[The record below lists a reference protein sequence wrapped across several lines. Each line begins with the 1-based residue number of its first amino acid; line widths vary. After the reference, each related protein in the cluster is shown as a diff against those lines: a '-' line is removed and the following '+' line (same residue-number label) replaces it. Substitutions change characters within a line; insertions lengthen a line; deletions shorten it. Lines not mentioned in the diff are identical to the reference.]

1 MRAHLTEIAVRALK
15 PVAGKQFK
23 VWDSATPGFGVLVN
37 ERSKS
42 WIVMR
47 GRERTLKVIGR
58 FPSKSLSEARLEAK
72 KLLVTDSDVSQP
84 PSPSFLETRE
94 QFLEKHGAALRPRSL
109 YQIKR
114 TLTLYFNWE
123 KPLTEI
129 THNDVATAVER
140 ITKPSERAHALKD
153 IKTFFAWCVPRY
165 MPHSPCAGL
174 KKPEQK
180 SRSRVL
186 SEFELAAVWKAAD
199 AAGYPFGSIVQL
211 LILTGQR
218 RSEIGGLR
226 RSWIDAD
233 KRTITFPA
241 AITKNGVDHTLPYG
255 DTVAALLS
263 SLSGDDDLFF
273 PARGNPENAFNG
285 YSPSKVRLDKFIK
298 GNNEK
303 SPVAAWTL
311 HDLRRTFATNL
322 AALGIPIHV
331 TEKLLNHISGT
342 VSGVAAIY
350 NRHAYLDEMRKAMTD
365 WETRLREIITLRD
378 RPAA

>member
-58 FPSKSLSEARLEAK
+58 FPSTSLSDARLEAK
-72 KLLVTDSDVSQP
+72 KLLVSPGSDSQP
-84 PSPSFLETRE
+84 PSPSFLETRD
-94 QFLEKHGAALRPRSL
+94 QFLEKHGATLRPRSL

-114 TLTLYFNWE
+114 TLTLYFDWK
-123 KPLTEI
+123 KPLTDI
-129 THNDVATAVER
+129 THNDVATVVEG
-140 ITKPSERAHALKD
+140 IKKPSERAHAVKD
-153 IKTFFAWCVPRY
+153 IKTFFSWCVPRY
-165 MPHSPCAGL
+165 IPHSPCAGL

-186 SEFELAAVWKAAD
+186 TELELAAVWKAAE
-199 AAGYPFGSIVQL
+199 AAGYPFGRIVQL

-226 RSWIDAD
+226 RSWIDTE

-241 AITKNGVDHTLPYG
+241 AITKNGRDHVLPYG
-255 DTVAALLS
+255 GTAATLLS
-263 SLSGDDDLFF
+263 SLTDDGDLLF
-273 PARGNPENAFNG
+273 PARGKSENPFNG

-298 GNNEK
+298 NDNEK

-322 AALGIPIHV
+322 AALGTPIHV

-350 NRHAYLDEMRKAMTD
+350 NRHSYMDEMRAAIME
-365 WETRLREIITLRD
+365 WERRLTEIV
-378 RPAA
+378 A

>member
-47 GRERTLKVIGR
+47 GRERKLKVIGR
-58 FPSKSLSEARLEAK
+58 FPSTSLSDARLEAK
-72 KLLVTDSDVSQP
+72 KLLVSPASDTQP
-84 PSPSFLETRE
+84 PPSFLETRD
-94 QFLEKHGAALRPRSL
+94 QFLEKHGATLRPRSL

-114 TLTLYFNWE
+114 TLTLYFDWK
-123 KPLTEI
+123 KPLTDI
-129 THNDVATAVER
+129 THNDVATVVEG
-140 ITKPSERAHALKD
+140 IKKPSERAHAVKD
-153 IKTFFAWCVPRY
+153 IKTFFSWCVPRY
-165 MPHSPCAGL
+165 IPHSPCAGL

-186 SEFELAAVWKAAD
+186 TELELAAVWKAAE
-199 AAGYPFGSIVQL
+199 AAGYPFGRIVQL

-226 RSWIDAD
+226 RSWIDTE

-241 AITKNGVDHTLPYG
+241 AITKNGRDHVLPYG
-255 DTVAALLS
+255 GTAATLLS
-263 SLSGDDDLFF
+263 SLTDDGDLLF
-273 PARGNPENAFNG
+273 PARGKLENPFNG

-298 GNNEK
+298 GDNEK

-322 AALGIPIHV
+322 AALGTPIHV

-350 NRHAYLDEMRKAMTD
+350 NRHSYMDEMRAAIME
-365 WETRLREIITLRD
+365 WERRLTEIV
-378 RPAA
+378 A

>member
-47 GRERTLKVIGR
+47 GRERKLKVIGR
-58 FPSKSLSEARLEAK
+58 FPSKSLSDARLEAK
-72 KLLVTDSDVSQP
+72 KLLVSPASGTQP
-84 PSPSFLETRE
+84 PSPSFLETKD
-94 QFLEKHGAALRPRSL
+94 QFLEKHGATLRPRSL

-114 TLTLYFNWE
+114 TLTLYFLWE

-129 THNDVATAVER
+129 TYNDVATVVEG
-140 ITKPSERAHALKD
+140 IKKPSERAHALKD
-153 IKTFFAWCVPRY
+153 IKTFFSWCVPRY
-165 MPHSPCAGL
+165 IPYSPCEGL

-180 SRSRVL
+180 ARSRVL
-186 SEFELAAVWKAAD
+186 TETELSAVWNAAE
-199 AAGYPFGSIVQL
+199 ASGYPFGRIVQL

-226 RSWIDAD
+226 RSWIDGE

-241 AITKNGVDHTLPYG
+241 AITKNGRDHILPYG
-255 DTVAALLS
+255 DTVATLLS
-263 SLSGDDDLFF
+263 SLPDDVELVF
-273 PARGNPENAFNG
+273 PARGNSENAFNG

-298 GNNEK
+298 GENEK

-322 AALGIPIHV
+322 AALGTPIHV
-331 TEKLLNHISGT
+331 TEKLLNHVSGT

-350 NRHAYLDEMRKAMTD
+350 NRHSYIDEMRAAMND
-365 WETRLREIITLRD
+365 WGKRLMEIV
-378 RPAA
+378 A